1 MLKEINTLIAEGRLP
16 LAPLDQNGLSVNPTM
31 SGVLFLL
38 ADEKNRACRFYVN
51 AAPLSDFVK
60 TNPELLLELL
70 ALTGPACDYA
80 DLRLGVDMRGR
91 FLWVSTTVPYEALD
105 ETALLARCEAFKR
118 DAARLSAD
126 VIAAI
131 NRAAERETLAAGAF
145 SGSAAFAAG
154 AFGVAGAAG
163 AAVAASADEAPERAA
178 AAQSPTADDSTA
190 PLEDLGFPSGILW
203 G

>member
-105 ETALLARCEAFKR
+105 ETALLARYEAFKR
-118 DAARLSAD
+118 DAARLSVD

-131 NRAAERETLAAGAF
+131 NRAAERETQAAGAF

-178 AAQSPTADDSTA
+178 AAQSSAADDSTA
-190 PLEDLGFPSGILW
+190 SLEDLGFPSGILW